1 MRGEQDK
8 KDIKETILWL
18 NEAVEWI
25 YNMGGAGIDGEPKW
39 NNNVSDAVDVPLIVG
54 GGIRSP
60 ETASETIKAGASII
74 VTGTIIELHSNRMKE
89 LADAV
94 HWKE

>member
-1 MRGEQDK
+1 MNLIYLEAGSGA
-8 KDIKETILWL
+8 KEPVATGIV
-18 NEAVEWI
+18 EA
-25 YNMGGAGIDGEPKW
+25 
-39 NNNVSDAVDVPLIVG
+39 VSDAVDVPLIVG

-60 ETASETIKAGASII
+60 ETASETVKAGASII

-94 HWKE
+94 HWEE